1 MSRGDHG
8 VPPTAVGAEQRPLV
22 GLPSVMARVALVA
35 PMPPLRGGIAH
46 HSDSLA
52 RALVSE
58 GHEVRALSYRRQ
70 YPRLL
75 FPGRT
80 ELDEGQPAAGV
91 PVSHTLTS
99 LSPACWALG
108 LGEVARSRPDVVVIA
123 WWNAGLLGPVA
134 AVLAAARALGWRS
147 VVMAHN
153 VSTHEGGRAA
163 LDEVAWSLLARTADA
178 VVVHGEEAA
187 ATLRSRHP
195 RLSVTAHPH
204 PRYDRFLAAAV
215 SREEARR
222 RLSLRDDEEV
232 CLSLGNVRPYKGVDV
247 AVRAVAAL
255 AQKRPKLK
263 LVVAGEIYHNARD
276 PMKAALERAPPGSVH
291 VLDRYLHDDE
301 VALYASAADVLL
313 ASHRHAS
320 QSGVVQVA
328 KALGLPVIAS
338 CVGGLPELVEVD
350 AGDVLVPAG
359 DERALA
365 AAIDA
370 FFTAPPPARAV
381 SVDEGTGWAS
391 LARAILAAAALS

>member
-1 MSRGDHG
+1 MACGKPSNGRS
-8 VPPTAVGAEQRPLV
+8 L
-22 GLPSVMARVALVA
+22 GLLSAMARVALVA
-35 PMPPLRGGIAH
+35 PLPPLRGGIAH

-52 RALVSE
+52 RALAGE
-58 GHEVRALSYRRQ
+58 GQDVWALSYHRQ
-70 YPRLL
+70 YPRLF

-80 ELDEGQPAAGV
+80 ERDDGQAAAAVPA
-91 PVSHTLTS
+91 SHTLTS
-99 LSPACWALG
+99 LSPARWLLG
-108 LGEVARSRPDVVVIA
+108 LRDLARFHPEVVVIA

-134 AVLAAARALGWRS
+134 AVLAAARAVGWRS

-163 LDEVAWSLLARTADA
+163 LDEVAWSVLARGADA
-178 VVVHGEEAA
+178 IVVHGEKAA
-187 ATLRSRHP
+187 ATLRDRHP

-204 PRYDRFLAAAV
+204 PRYDRFAAAAV

-222 RLSLRDDEEV
+222 RLSLRDDDEV

-255 AQKRPKLK
+255 AHERPRLK
-263 LVVAGEIYHNARD
+263 LVVAGEIYDNARD
-276 PMKAALERAPPGSVH
+276 EMLAALATAPPGGVR
-291 VLDRYLHDDE
+291 VVDRYLDDDE

-338 CVGGLPELVEVD
+338 RVGGLPELVDVD

-359 DERALA
+359 DEGALA

-370 FFTAPPPARAV
+370 FFTAPAPARV
-381 SVDEGTGWAS
+381 LSVDEGAGWAS